1 MDMEHFKD
9 YMKSV
14 IRVFKTPSV
23 LGFKPTYKSDYIWVT
38 VETPPDLWSEDLSQE
53 IYTVL
58 AGYVT
63 SEVSRT
69 ITVRVVESRDSWTT
83 RVLVVAGRGKPEH
96 LEAFD
101 EMQLLYNKSN
111 DFERHLSRSYLIEH
125 GVTARQI
132 IQDINN
138 NNSQEKKKQST
149 KASA

>member
-1 MDMEHFKD
+1 MEHFKD

-23 LGFKPTYKSDYIWVT
+23 LGFKPTYQSDYIWVT

-69 ITVRVVESRDSWTT
+69 ITVRVVESRDEWTT

-96 LEAFD
+96 MEAFD

-125 GVTARQI
+125 GVTATQVIR
-132 IQDINN
+132 DINN
-138 NNSQEKKKQST
+138 NNSKERKK
-149 KASA
+149 